1 MGSLSRQRTHLNP
14 NSKGQKMKTFCLTYS
29 LIGSGVV
36 EIVARNEEEAKELLF
51 NMSQEELIE
60 AADFSDGIVVD

>member
-1 MGSLSRQRTHLNP
+1 
-14 NSKGQKMKTFCLTYS
+14 MKTFCLTYS

-36 EIVARNEEEAKELLF
+36 EIAARNEEEAKELLF